1 MEGVLH
7 SHERIREGFLE
18 EGTLDIRLEG
28 IRAVHQAKIEKR
40 VLGREER
47 GVQRLKK

>member
-1 MEGVLH
+1 M
-7 SHERIREGFLE
+7 
-18 EGTLDIRLEG
+18 DIRLEG

-47 GVQRLKK
+47 GVQRLEK